1 MPLLIDRYIWLHIS
15 DNVFLKR
22 NLLTLLLFYLQVI
35 ILHYTFVVFLTRLMD
50 AWRSTI
56 Y

>member
-15 DNVFLKR
+15 DNVFGKKLI
-22 NLLTLLLFYLQVI
+22 NSSSLLQV

-50 AWRSTI
+50 A
-56 Y
+56 